1 MITIRHRNRKHF
13 FHVGLDPLFIME
25 LFLVIVL
32 IVFIFVFMM
41 VGLKM
46 LWIYEQPEDNWRCG
60 TILPKLTFMISIT
73 LACLMA
79 LILPLDVENERET
92 GKGLED
98 MWSALYTI
106 VLVVGAAGIPLAAF
120 YYEAMDDIGLG
131 KGSRLPFLL
140 LRLLMLVV
148 FVVVIVA
155 LLYSYANNTTV
166 PVTQVRCTGY
176 VYDSPQTYTPT
187 LDQQCRATT
196 TVYLKMQMRL
206 SNYLIAITAFVG
218 WWFLVVFGSVGLTA
232 LPLDLIYS
240 YMDRPT
246 KSDLQKYNA
255 QKQVIGEQS
264 RELAKFGKELQ
275 DRERDL
281 RGKSGFYN
289 SRQKATLQRD
299 YNKFKQS
306 VYLLEMEY
314 KKIEISLKQ
323 HGENPVIS
331 MLKLIGGLLGFTF
344 SMIWIVHCFLY
355 IAFRTISIDKEPVS
369 LFLNSILISLSD
381 GNGYIGSFVLFVLIS
396 LYLLATVVKGALKFG
411 MKLFCLPIFPLRE
424 GDTPLN
430 SLLFNSLI
438 ILLSSAAIAHLTYLA
453 FQDYA
458 YASSAVFV
466 FGTQVNYL
474 DLYRY
479 FFSNNVMVW
488 IYCLLSIIACFF
500 VVIYGRDKPAIKA
513 KKKVEEMMELQGF
526 REKDVKKAAKGSSVM
541 KKLYDKKGEIKI

>member
-1 MITIRHRNRKHF
+1 
-13 FHVGLDPLFIME
+13 ME
-25 LFLVIVL
+25 PFL
-32 IVFIFVFMM
+32 IVVLLVFIVVFMM
-41 VGLKM
+41 IGLKM

-60 TILPKLTFMISIT
+60 TVLPKLTFMISIT

-79 LILPLDVENERET
+79 LILPLDVENMRQT
-92 GKGLED
+92 GEGLPD
-98 MWSALYTI
+98 MWSALYTT
-106 VLVVGAAGIPLAAF
+106 VLVLGAAGIPLAAF
-120 YYEAMDDIGLG
+120 YYEALDDIGLG

-148 FVVVIVA
+148 FVVVVVA

-166 PVTQVRCTGY
+166 PVTQIRCTGY
-176 VYDSPQTYTPT
+176 AYDAPQIEQPT
-187 LDQQCRATT
+187 LTQLCRSTT
-196 TVYLKMQMRL
+196 RVYLKMQMRL
-206 SNYLIAITAFVG
+206 SNYLVAITAFVG

-232 LPLDLIYS
+232 LPLDMIYS
-240 YMDRPT
+240 FVDRPT

-264 RELAKFGKELQ
+264 RELAKYGKELQ

-289 SRQKATLQRD
+289 SRQKAALQRD
-299 YNKFKQS
+299 FNKFKQS

-314 KKIEISLKQ
+314 KKIEISLKE

-331 MLKLIGGLLGFTF
+331 YMKLVGGLFGFAF
-344 SMIWIVHCFLY
+344 SVIWIVHCFLY
-355 IAFRTISIDKEPVS
+355 IAFRTISQNQEPVA
-369 LFLNSILISLSD
+369 LFLNTVLIGLAD
-381 GNGYIGSFVLFVLIS
+381 GNGYIASFILFVLIS

-411 MKLFCLPIFPLRE
+411 MKLFCLPIYPLRE

-438 ILLSSAAIAHLTYLA
+438 ILLSSAAIAHLTYLG

-458 YASSAVFV
+458 YGSSAVFV

-500 VVIYGRDKPAIKA
+500 VIIYGRDKPAVKT
-513 KKKVEEMMELQGF
+513 KKRIEEMMELQGF
-526 REKDVKKAAKGSSVM
+526 KEKDIRKAAKGSTTM
-541 KKLYDKKGEIKI
+541 KRLYDKKGEIKI

>member
-1 MITIRHRNRKHF
+1 M
-13 FHVGLDPLFIME
+13 ME
-25 LFLVIVL
+25 PFL
-32 IVFIFVFMM
+32 IVVMCVFIGVFML

-46 LWIYEQPEDNWRCG
+46 LWIYEQPEDTWRCG
-60 TILPKLTFMISIT
+60 TAFPKLMFMISVT
-73 LACLMA
+73 LACMMA
-79 LILPLDVENERET
+79 LILPLDVENVRWT
-92 GKGLED
+92 GVGLED
-98 MWSALYTI
+98 MWSTLYTT
-106 VLVVGAAGIPLAAF
+106 VLVVGCAGIPLAAF
-120 YYEAMDDIGLG
+120 FYEAVDDIGLG

-140 LRLLMLVV
+140 LRLLALVV
-148 FVVVIVA
+148 FVVIVVA

-166 PVTQVRCTGY
+166 PVTHLRCIGYQYDAPQVANP
-176 VYDSPQTYTPT
+176 SI
-187 LDQQCRATT
+187 DQLCRSTT
-196 TVYLKMQMRL
+196 KVYLKMQMRL
-206 SNYLIAITAFVG
+206 SNYLIALTSFVG
-218 WWFLVVFGSVGLTA
+218 WWLLVVFGSVGLTA
-232 LPLDLIYS
+232 LPLDMIYS
-240 YMDRPT
+240 FVDRPT
-246 KSDLQKYNA
+246 KTDLQKYNA

-264 RELAKFGKELQ
+264 RELAKYGNELQ

-331 MLKLIGGLLGFTF
+331 YMKLTGGIVGFVF
-344 SMIWIVHCFLY
+344 SIIWIVHCFIY
-355 IAFRTISIDKEPVS
+355 IAFRSISQNQQPVA
-369 LFLNSILISLSD
+369 LFLNSLLISL
-381 GNGYIGSFVLFVLIS
+381 GNGTGYIGSFVLFLLMS

-411 MKLFCLPIFPLRE
+411 MKLFCLPIYPLRE
-424 GDTPLN
+424 QDTPLN

-438 ILLSSAAIAHLTYLA
+438 ILLSSAAIAHLTFLA

-474 DLYRY
+474 DIYRY

-488 IYCLLSIIACFF
+488 IYCILSILGCLF
-500 VVIYGRDKPAIKA
+500 VIVYGRDKPAVKT
-513 KKKVEEMMELQGF
+513 KKKIDEMMELHGF
-526 REKDVKKAAKGSSVM
+526 REKDIKKAAKGTNVS